1 MRNVIVHISEVDISP
16 NSGMGRV
23 EYHWEIA
30 IKQAGYEFV
39 HIGPKEI
46 GPLKH
51 KGLFPYKA
59 YSYFKTINKNVAAI
73 IVHEPAAMFFVNKGI
88 PVFIE
93 SHGVER
99 RRWEQQLI
107 EDKTIGFK
115 TKLLY
120 PLWRLLSCDIGL
132 KKATKLLLINTD
144 DKKYVINK
152 YKRSVN
158 DIYIFKNGVDII
170 EKIGIPKVFTVLFN
184 GSWIERKGIFTL
196 IDAAKKLHEESIDIE
211 YLIIGTGFD
220 EAFVLNDWPEY
231 LKQNV
236 TVVPKFNSNEEVD
249 YLTKASVIVL
259 PSNFEG
265 QPLSILQAMAAG
277 KCCIT
282 TNSCGQK
289 DFIKNGVNGLLFEKH
304 DAVEFAGLIKSCYY
318 NPDKIKEI
326 GINAIDSIKDRTW
339 VQTSNELVAYLKKVI
354 ANN

>member
-1 MRNVIVHISEVDISP
+1 MQNVIVHVSEVDISP

-23 EYHWEIA
+23 EYYWEIA
-30 IKQAGYEFV
+30 IKNAGYEFV
-39 HIGPKEI
+39 HIGPKEV
-46 GPLKH
+46 GHLKH
-51 KGLFPYKA
+51 KGFFSYKA
-59 YSYFKTINKNVAAI
+59 YNYFKTINKNVAAI

-99 RRWEQQLI
+99 RRWEQQLK

-120 PLWRLLSCDIGL
+120 PLWRLFSCDVGL

-144 DKKYVINK
+144 DKEYVIDK
-152 YKRSVN
+152 YKRSLN
-158 DIYIFKNGVDII
+158 DIYVFKNGVD
-170 EKIGIPKVFTVLFN
+170 KIDKVDVPAVFTVLFN
-184 GSWIERKGIFTL
+184 GSWIERKGISTL
-196 IDAAKKLHEESIDIE
+196 IEAAKKLHEKSIEIN

-220 EAFVLNDWPEY
+220 KAFVLNDWPAY

-236 TVVPKFNSNEEVD
+236 TVVPTFNSNEEVD
-249 YLTKASVIVL
+249 YLAKASIVVL

-289 DFIKNGVNGLLFEKH
+289 DFIEDGINGLLFEKLN
-304 DAVEFAGLIKSCYY
+304 AVEFASIIETCYF

-326 GINAIDSIKDRTW
+326 GFNAAESMKNRTW
-339 VQTSNELVAYLKKVI
+339 AQTAYELVDYLK
-354 ANN
+354 NNIKQ